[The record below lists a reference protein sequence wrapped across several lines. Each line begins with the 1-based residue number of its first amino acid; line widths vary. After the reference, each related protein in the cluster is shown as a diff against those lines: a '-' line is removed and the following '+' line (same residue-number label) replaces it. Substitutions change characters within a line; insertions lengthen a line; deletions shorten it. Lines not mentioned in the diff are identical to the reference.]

1 MCTIRRTCMLSYR
14 MQFSRAEISLL
25 KRRIAG
31 IPDSCLSAG
40 SAALCEVN
48 CRTTP
53 ADDDDEMA
61 TRRRLLDEQ
70 SYSMLQSAV
79 QLCSSVCAL
88 HRPMNSQ
95 QPACDAPQLWTSSL
109 LLSVQYPLNSWKIF
123 SPTSIINCMQ
133 NGTMNERLC
142 GARVCHQNE
151 FELFCSRRS
160 DIFTAHSTRVARGRS
175 ESVVHS

>member
-1 MCTIRRTCMLSYR
+1 MTQIAISSTAAFHCATCTIRRTCMLSYR

-70 SYSMLQSAV
+70 SYSMPQSAV

-88 HRPMNSQ
+88 RRPMNSQ
-95 QPACDAPQLWTSSL
+95 QNIEQSASHAVPATSTT
-109 LLSVQYPLNSWKIF
+109 IC
-123 SPTSIINCMQ
+123 SI
-133 NGTMNERLC
+133 T
-142 GARVCHQNE
+142 
-151 FELFCSRRS
+151 EL
-160 DIFTAHSTRVARGRS
+160 
-175 ESVVHS
+175 